1 MIRICPSILNA
12 NFDDLPNE
20 IARVAATADL
30 IHLDVMDNIFVPN
43 FTFDFIPIFLFF
55 FLGKISELSL
65 LTLYL
70 EYLFGNYNDD
80 LTLVS
85 RVYPYATITDKVK
98 VLEHIKRMVETS
110 EVKTV
115 QDNKI
120 FIKATTFCVHGD
132 NKHALDILMYLNEN
146 LE

>member
-1 MIRICPSILNA
+1 MILAKTDNSR
-12 NFDDLPNE
+12 E
-20 IARVAATADL
+20 IQIAKKYQVKLIYEAFADR
-30 IHLDVMDNIFVPN
+30 
-43 FTFDFIPIFLFF
+43 
-55 FLGKISELSL
+55 
-65 LTLYL
+65 
-70 EYLFGNYNDD
+70 NYNDD

-132 NKHALDILMYLNEN
+132 NAKVVEILEYLNEKI
-146 LE
+146 